1 LQCHQARRVAI
12 VVGPRIINFTKPDIG
27 LQDDRQPT
35 VRGPHLQPE
44 YRQCRRRDQPHRHP
58 GPARQRG
65 AQREWGDL
73 LGLADPAVSWNNSGL
88 LSLSNGRFLSWSSSV
103 PCVRIVSGRALL
115 QGNYFTDSVG
125 MAIKTETTIDRVMVL
140 GNMLC
145 GNTVSLAGST
155 ITSANN
161 QP

>member
-1 LQCHQARRVAI
+1 
-12 VVGPRIINFTKPDIG
+12 
-27 LQDDRQPT
+27 
-35 VRGPHLQPE
+35 
-44 YRQCRRRDQPHRHP
+44 
-58 GPARQRG
+58 
-65 AQREWGDL
+65 
-73 LGLADPAVSWNNSGL
+73 
-88 LSLSNGRFLSWSSSV
+88 V

-140 GNMLC
+140 DNMLC